1 MPLFDEEEQIK
12 KLKVIREKEEEEVTR
27 ILADKYDL
35 PYANLSDMSI
45 ELDYLKLIP
54 EDQSHAGKIVV
65 FQGIGKKI
73 DVGLKDPD
81 EQLARNIVKKLEE
94 DYDTQLFLVSS
105 NGLKKAWQRYK
116 EVPSFVELSRGIID
130 ISAERV
136 EEIISQT
143 TSLENLK
150 DEFMSKVTSKEKRK
164 VSELLEIILGAALAL
179 DASDIHIEPQE
190 KGINLRFRLD
200 GVLHDVLTFDT
211 KPYQLL
217 LSRIKL
223 VSEMKLNI
231 KEKPQDG
238 RFTIKTKNVDI
249 EVRSS
254 ALPGPY
260 GETIVL
266 RALNPKTI
274 GLTTED
280 LGMRPYLR
288 DLVEKEIH
296 RPNGMILTTGPT
308 GSGKTTTL
316 YAFLKKRRSQEVK
329 IITIEN
335 PIEYHLADITQTQT
349 NDSKGY
355 SFASGLRSI
364 LRQDPD
370 IIMVG
375 EIRDL
380 EAASIALNAA
390 LTGHLVFST
399 LHTNDA
405 AGTIPRLL
413 DLGANPAILAPA
425 INLSIAQRLLR
436 KLCQDCRET
445 YEPSKEELE
454 ITKKIVE
461 SFPPNEPKPNLKD
474 LKLFKPGGCAK
485 CSGIG
490 YKGRIGIFEAILVEE
505 KIEQLILRRPSET
518 EIKLASKDQ
527 GILTMG
533 QDAILK
539 IIEGQTSFL
548 EAQRVIELS

>member
-1 MPLFDEEEQIK
+1 MPQFDEEEQIK
-12 KLKVIREKEEEEVTR
+12 KLAIIREREEEEVTK

-35 PYANLSDMSI
+35 PYADLGDMSI
-45 ELDYLKLIP
+45 ELDALKLIP

-65 FQGIGKKI
+65 FQGVGKKI
-73 DVGLKDPD
+73 DVGLKDPKT
-81 EQLARNIVKKLEE
+81 ELAQNIIKKLEE
-94 DYDTQLFLVSS
+94 EYDTQLFLISS
-105 NGLKKAWQRYK
+105 NSLKKAWGRYK
-116 EVPSFVELSRGIID
+116 EVPDFVELSRGIID
-130 ISAERV
+130 ISSERV

-143 TSLENLK
+143 SSLEKLK
-150 DEFMSKVTSKEKRK
+150 EEFMSKVTSKEKRK
-164 VSELLEIILGAALAL
+164 VSELLEVLLGAALAL
-179 DASDIHIEPQE
+179 DASDVHLEPQE

-200 GVLHDVLTFDT
+200 GVLHEVLSFDL

-238 RFTIKTKNVDI
+238 RFTIKTKNIDI

-254 ALPGPY
+254 VLPGPY

-274 GLTTED
+274 GLTMED
-280 LGMRPYLR
+280 LGMEPGLIEI
-288 DLVEKEIH
+288 VEKEIH
-296 RPNGMILTTGPT
+296 KPNGMVLTTGPT

-316 YAFLKKRRSQEVK
+316 YAFLKKRRSPEVK

-349 NDSKGY
+349 NDSRGY

-364 LRQDPD
+364 MRQDPD

-425 INLSIAQRLLR
+425 INLSMAQRLLR
-436 KLCQDCRET
+436 KLCPDC
-445 YEPSKEELE
+445 KEEY
-454 ITKKIVE
+454 T
-461 SFPPNEPKPNLKD
+461 PNEEEMKIIQDIINSLPKNREKPNLKNI
-474 LKLFKPGGCAK
+474 KLFKPGGCIK
-485 CSGIG
+485 CSDIG
-490 YKGRIGIFEAILVEE
+490 YKGRIGIYEAIMIDDV
-505 KIEQLILRRPSET
+505 IEQLILNKPSET
-518 EIKLASKDQ
+518 EIKQASKNQ
-527 GILTMG
+527 EILTMS
-533 QDAILK
+533 QDAVLK
-539 IIEGQTSFL
+539 IINGLTSL
-548 EAQRVIELS
+548 KEAQRVIELK